1 MFSLDRD
8 SSTPLADQIEQR
20 LHALIQSAQLPPG
33 ARLNSIRQLA
43 AQLGVS
49 PNTVVS
55 AYDRLV
61 AAGLIDSR
69 GTAGFFVADSPA
81 NAMPDATRVE
91 AGEEQEAVW
100 LAQQANDQKAG
111 VLLASSGAL
120 PATWLEDA
128 VPAAAVQRGLAR
140 ATAGMASRCPP
151 QGLPELRER
160 IAMLLRGQG
169 VAVDAGRVLTT
180 YGGTHAIDLICRAFL
195 RPGDTVAVETPGYF
209 LLFDRLR
216 QAGVTIV
223 PVPRRHDGI
232 DLDALDA
239 ACTQHRP
246 RLLFIQSVL
255 HNPTGWGSSAAN
267 LHRVLMLAQRH
278 HVLIAEDDVQGHFHP
293 QTPHPP
299 TRLAQLSGLDGV
311 IYYSSFAKAMSPAL
325 RLGYIAAEPELLKP
339 LMREK
344 ILSVLTTAAL
354 NEFVMLEV
362 LAAGRWRKHLDR
374 LQQRL
379 GAARVSAARQL
390 REAGVQL
397 EHAGEGGLFLWGAL
411 PAGVDVD
418 GLVKEAFRRG
428 ILLVRGATFAADGAA
443 DPHLRFNVAFS
454 QQPRLAEFLRE
465 QLGAAT
471 SARLVL
477 ERARGPLPLSAPR
490 PDAADAASP
499 RRR

>member
-8 SSTPLADQIEQR
+8 SPTPLADQIEQR
-20 LHALIQSAQLPPG
+20 LQALIHSHQLPPG

-43 AQLGVS
+43 QRLGVS
-49 PNTVVS
+49 PNTVVV

-69 GTAGFFVADSPA
+69 GTAGFFVADGPA
-81 NAMPDATRVE
+81 DAMPDAARVE

-120 PATWLEDA
+120 PPAWLEDA

-140 ATAGMASRCPP
+140 ASAGMASRCPP

-160 IAMLLRGQG
+160 IAALMRSQG
-169 VAVDAGRVLTT
+169 MAVDAGRVLTT
-180 YGGTHAIDLICRAFL
+180 YGGTQAIDLICRALL
-195 RPGDTVAVETPGYF
+195 RPGDAVAVETPGYF

-223 PVPRRHDGI
+223 PVPRRPDGL

-239 ACTQHRP
+239 ACTEHRP

-255 HNPTGWGSSAAN
+255 HNPTGWGSTAAN
-267 LHRVLMLAQRH
+267 LHRVLMLAERH
-278 HVLIAEDDVQGHFHP
+278 GFLIAEDDVQGHFHAG
-293 QTPHPP
+293 TA
-299 TRLAQLSGLDGV
+299 TRLAQLSGLQRV
-311 IYYSSFAKAMSPAL
+311 IYYSSFCKAMSPAL
-325 RLGYIAAEPELLKP
+325 RLGYVAAEPALIKA

-344 ILSVLTTAAL
+344 IVSVLTTAAL
-354 NEFVMLEV
+354 NECVLLEV

-379 GAARVSAARQL
+379 AVARGVATRQL
-390 REAGVQL
+390 REAGVLL

-418 GLVKEAFRRG
+418 GVVKEAFRAG
-428 ILLVRGATFAADGAA
+428 ILLVRGSTFAADGAR
-443 DPHLRFNVAFS
+443 DPHLRFNAAFS
-454 QQPRLAEFLRE
+454 QQPRLADFLRD
-465 QLGAAT
+465 QLSAAT
-471 SARLVL
+471 SAQRAV
-477 ERARGPLPLSAPR
+477 ERARSR
-490 PDAADAASP
+490 VS
-499 RRR
+499 